1 MSTISSLFDSLFSM
15 EEYRESFGFACFS
28 ELSLKGVVVDSV
40 WRGQRALIGLKLHAG
55 TSEDISD
62 D

>member
-1 MSTISSLFDSLFSM
+1 M
-15 EEYRESFGFACFS
+15 EIFLIVSII
-28 ELSLKGVVVDSV
+28 KGVVVDSV
-40 WRGQRALIGLKLHAG
+40 WRDQRALIGLKLHAG